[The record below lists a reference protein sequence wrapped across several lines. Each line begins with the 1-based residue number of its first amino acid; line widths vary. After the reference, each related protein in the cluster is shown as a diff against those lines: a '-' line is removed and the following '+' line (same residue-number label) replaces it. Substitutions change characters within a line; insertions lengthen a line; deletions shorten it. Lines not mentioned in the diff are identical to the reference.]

1 MLYVFIGS
9 DTVKA
14 KEKALK
20 LAAGHEVVRFGEGGE
35 PLVNAPGYIGAR
47 GIFSS
52 KVALI
57 LDRPLETDEGV
68 TLLEAHM
75 KIFASADALV
85 CIIEPNLAA
94 KAYSS
99 VLKNM
104 RMIPGVVV
112 ESFDQEE
119 KKDEPAP
126 SVFSLTDAFATGDRK
141 KSWILYRR
149 FIESGVTPEE
159 LHGALAW
166 QARAMVLASKTASA
180 AEAGLKPF
188 VFTKAKRAASRLT
201 PKKTEDVSRE
211 LVSLYH
217 DARAGK
223 GNLAD
228 LLEVFLLQRF

>member
-35 PLVNAPGYIGAR
+35 PLVNLLGYIGAR

-57 LDRPLETDEGV
+57 LDRPLETDEGAA
-68 TLLEAHM
+68 LLEAHM

-85 CIIEPNLAA
+85 CIIEPNFAA
-94 KAYSS
+94 KAYSH

-104 RMIPGVVV
+104 RMIPGAVV
-112 ESFDQEE
+112 ESFDGEE

-126 SVFSLTDAFATGDRK
+126 SVFSLTDAFAAGDRK

-149 FIESGVTPEE
+149 FIESGATPEE

-166 QARAMVLASKTASA
+166 QARAMALASKTKTA

-188 VFTKAKRAASRLT
+188 VYMKAKKFVSGDT
-201 PKKTEDVSRE
+201 PEKAEMPSRE

-217 DARAGK
+217 RSRAGE
-223 GNLAD
+223 GDLSD